1 MEFLIYKDQRSTI
14 YHKLVVK
21 ILLKFRDLYQI
32 LLLSFTLI
40 LSSCIAV
47 GPDFVKPE
55 VAEEENWIDI
65 DDPRVK
71 SERVNLSD
79 WWTVFDDP
87 ILNTLIQKAFEQN
100 LTIRIAGLRILEAR
114 AQLGIAVGQQFPQLQ
129 QARAGLSFTEISENT
144 ANSFPPIERTFWS
157 YQLGFD
163 AIWELDFWGR
173 FRRAI
178 ESADAN
184 MVSMIANY
192 DDVLVTLLAD
202 VASTYVQIRTIEE
215 QLRIAR
221 QNIVIQKRSLNI
233 ADVRFRFGM
242 VTELDVK
249 QALTLLRNTQ
259 ATVPVLK
266 KSLRQAQNRLSI
278 LLGEPP
284 GNIENILV
292 QPGPIPTAPLQIGVG
307 IPAQLLVRRPD
318 VRRALF
324 ETAAQS
330 ARIGIAKSDLFPRVV
345 LFGSIGLASSDSF
358 SSAKAFSSMP
368 PGRSNFGDLFDWGSL
383 TGFFSPTIMF
393 PIFNYGR
400 IRNTVR
406 VQDARF
412 QELVVAYQNTVL
424 RAYQEVEDSLVG
436 FLSAHEQVE
445 FLDESVD
452 AAKRSVDLS
461 LLQYKEGTVDYIRVL
476 NAQQQLLLQQDLL
489 AQSKG
494 SIAINLIGTYKSL
507 GGGWEISE
515 GKDFVPESIKD
526 EMRAR
531 TNWGGLLSP
540 EAHGAEGKVKPLILN
555 QPIFNRSKSESEAT
569 TYENNESN

>member
-1 MEFLIYKDQRSTI
+1 MKKIRSIY
-14 YHKLVVK
+14 
-21 ILLKFRDLYQI
+21 LLA
-32 LLLSFTLI
+32 LLSFALTMNG
-40 LSSCIAV
+40 CIAV

-55 VAEEENWIDI
+55 VAEEEHWIDI
-65 DDPRVK
+65 DDA
-71 SERVNLSD
+71 RVNSKRDHLSD

-87 ILNTLIQKAFEQN
+87 ILNSLIQKAFEQN
-100 LTIRIAGLRILEAR
+100 LTIRLAGLRILEAR
-114 AQLGIAVGQQFPQLQ
+114 AQLGIAVGQQLPQLQ
-129 QARAGLSFTEISENT
+129 QAGAGLSFTEISKNA
-144 ANSFPPIERTFWS
+144 ANSFPPIERTYWS
-157 YQLGFD
+157 YQVGFE
-163 AIWELDFWGR
+163 AAWELDFWGR
-173 FRRAI
+173 FRRAV

-184 MVSMIANY
+184 MVATIANY

-202 VASTYVQIRTIEE
+202 VGSTYVQIRTIEE
-215 QLRIAR
+215 QLRIAH
-221 QNIVIQKRSLNI
+221 QNTELQERSLNI
-233 ADVRFRFGM
+233 AEIRFRFGV

-259 ATVPVLK
+259 STIPVLD
-266 KSLRQAQNRLSI
+266 KSLRQAQNRMSI

-284 GNIENILV
+284 GNIENILAE
-292 QPGPIPTAPLQIGVG
+292 PGQIPEAPLQVSVG
-307 IPAQLLVRRPD
+307 IPSQLLLRRPD
-318 VRRALF
+318 TRRALY
-324 ETAAQS
+324 EAAAQS
-330 ARIGIAKSDLFPRVV
+330 ARIGIAKSDLFPRVI

-358 SSAKAFSSMP
+358 SSAKAISSMP
-368 PGRSNFGDLFDWGSL
+368 PGRSNFGDLFDWNSL
-383 TGFFSPTIMF
+383 TGFFNPSIMF

-461 LLQYKEGTVDYIRVL
+461 LLQYKEGRVDYIRVL

-507 GGGWEISE
+507 GGGWEIRE
-515 GKDFVPESIKD
+515 GKDFVPESIKE

-555 QPIFNRSKSESEAT
+555 QPFLDRSIPELEET
-569 TYENNESN
+569 TYENNEAK